1 MCTKK
6 GLSYL
11 YQGLLWIGHVVNVLT
26 FEFKGIICALGE
38 KRCSAVEESAGFFD
52 SGTKKRPRYLFSS
65 KFNAFLVERKNIFRI
80 DFIQQ
85 IADALEKVCN

>member
-52 SGTKKRPRYLFSS
+52 SGTKNVHVIY
-65 KFNAFLVERKNIFRI
+65 FLQN
-80 DFIQQ
+80 
-85 IADALEKVCN
+85 LTLS